1 MDQTE
6 HIIRTR
12 CCHGSGVRGQLLS
25 RSYRN
30 KELIDL
36 VNCNGPIG
44 VAGDVFEMEGGPT
57 LFGIYSTIKR
67 NLTIP

>member
-6 HIIRTR
+6 QIIRTR
-12 CCHGSGVRGQLLS
+12 CCHGGGVRGQLLS
-25 RSYRN
+25 RSHQN
-30 KELIDL
+30 KKLIDL
-36 VNCNGPIG
+36 VNCNGLVGI
-44 VAGDVFEMEGGPT
+44 AHDVFIMERGPT